1 MKRTIYRRLLSNLS
15 LILLLTLIA
24 GGFGV
29 VSLVNTQRR
38 SRGVIRQSLKVQEA
52 SRKMTDNLLEARRA
66 EKEFLLT
73 GQGDYAVI
81 GHMLAVYRTL
91 AAFPT
96 GGKTEGTSEI
106 ASLTEEYCKGFR
118 AVARKI
124 GEKGWG
130 DQGLNASLN
139 QKGRFIEEAVIRTGL
154 MQLMADLLTIRSFE
168 RDYLLYQKVAAYQS
182 LTNAIPSFQ
191 ADVNRAHI
199 AASLKSG
206 LIQQIEDWW
215 QLFTRLA
222 VLDDR
227 IFKRSLSIMAVLLLG
242 CLIIG
247 FSVTILVARKL
258 SRPIVALSAATTKV
272 AQGDLNATVLIET
285 GDEIEELGNSF
296 NQMTRN
302 LRDSRRKLEDYS
314 RKLEDYSRTLEQRVA
329 ERTAEI
335 QQRNE
340 EIKQFA
346 YIVSHDLRAPLVNLK
361 GFSSELRSALDVI
374 GPAMD
379 TALSHLDEAQRSEVT
394 LALEEDIPEAL
405 DFIASSVTRMDE
417 FINAVLKLSR
427 LGRRELQ
434 SEPLDMN
441 ALVEE
446 TLKTL
451 THQIEERGVRVT
463 VGHLPEVVAD
473 RTSMEQIMGNLL
485 NNAIIYLD
493 PDRAG
498 EIDIAAERGEKA
510 TTFRV
515 RDNGRGI
522 SEEDMSKVFAP
533 FRRAG
538 KQDVSGEGMGL
549 SHVQTLVRRHGGRI
563 WFESEPGVGTTF
575 IFTLSN
581 HLEKGDKDAD

>member
-1 MKRTIYRRLLSNLS
+1 MWLNTEVRDMKRTIYRRMLSNLS

-222 VLDDR
+222 VLDAGIERYRGIYTDVAREIEFLVVHVNTESTIWAQQTTDRTDR

-441 ALVEE
+441 ALFEE

-463 VGHLPEVVAD
+463 VGHLP
-473 RTSMEQIMGNLL
+473 
-485 NNAIIYLD
+485 
-493 PDRAG
+493 
-498 EIDIAAERGEKA
+498 
-510 TTFRV
+510 
-515 RDNGRGI
+515 
-522 SEEDMSKVFAP
+522 
-533 FRRAG
+533 
-538 KQDVSGEGMGL
+538 
-549 SHVQTLVRRHGGRI
+549 
-563 WFESEPGVGTTF
+563 
-575 IFTLSN
+575 
-581 HLEKGDKDAD
+581 